1 MSGSGWVAATTTV
14 LMGSGCLAGG
24 REESS
29 ERVRDDGPISRIDV
43 ELDAGNVEIVGAP
56 DFLGVNGTVTSRWM
70 NDDAPEV
77 VHYVQDGVLHVLG
90 RCATPDAPCILDV
103 SLTVPM
109 DANVSIDTGMGD
121 VITRAITGDVEISVA
136 DGNIEGHQ
144 IGGTFFVETEQ
155 GDILGDGLTGT
166 LIDAR
171 TGAGDV
177 EMQITGSPIRVVGR
191 SGNGDIVLNVP
202 PGSYRIDADTP
213 QGDLEVSS
221 QVVDDPGAASAIIAE
236 TDNGDVR
243 IDGRA
248 PRRPGTG
255 TPDDGGAGA
264 PANGGAPGEAGGRD
278 RTGLG

>member
-1 MSGSGWVAATTTV
+1 MAGSGWVAAAAAV
-14 LMGSGCLAGG
+14 LVGSGCLAGG
-24 REESS
+24 REEST
-29 ERVRDDGPISRIDV
+29 ERVRDDGPISRVDV

-70 NDDAPEV
+70 QDDAPEV

-90 RCATPDAPCILDV
+90 RCASPDAPCLLDA
-103 SLTVPM
+103 SLTVPIG
-109 DANVSIDTGMGD
+109 ANVSIDTGMGD
-121 VITRAITGDVEISVA
+121 VITRAISGDVEISVA
-136 DGNIEGHQ
+136 DGDIEGHQ

-155 GDILGDGLTGT
+155 GDILGDGLSGS

-177 EMQITGSPIRVVGR
+177 EMQITGSPIRLVGR
-191 SGNGDIVLNVP
+191 SMDGDVVLNVP

-213 QGDLEVSS
+213 QGDLEISS
-221 QVVDDPGAASAIIAE
+221 QVVDDPGASSVIIAE

-248 PRRPGTG
+248 PRRPNTG
-255 TPDDGGAGA
+255 RPDDGAAGV
-264 PANGGAPGEAGGRD
+264 PADESDGGGRD
-278 RTGLG
+278 RPGLGAP